1 MADRSITN
9 SGERQDQDVT
19 EDTRSSERYLRPA
32 VDILETGDGLVIR
45 ADLPGVAK
53 DQLDIGMD
61 KGVLTIQ
68 GQVKRTA
75 RGPFV
80 YREFELM
87 NYFRQFQLPDVID
100 QGTAKAEFKNGVL
113 TLSLSKAEAA
123 KPRRIEVKVD

>member
-9 SGERQDQDVT
+9 SGERQDQGVT
-19 EDTRSSERYLRPA
+19 EETRSSERYLRPA
-32 VDILETGDGLVIR
+32 VDILENEDGLIIR

-53 DQLDIGMD
+53 EQLDIGMD

-68 GQVKRTA
+68 AQVKRA
-75 RGPFV
+75 PRGPYV
-80 YREFELM
+80 YREFELV

-100 QGTAKAEFKNGVL
+100 QGTAKAEFRNGVL
-113 TLSLSKAEAA
+113 TMNLSKAEAA

>member
-9 SGERQDQDVT
+9 SGERQDQEVT
-19 EDTRSSERYLRPA
+19 EETRSGERYLRPA

-53 DQLDIGMD
+53 EQLDIGMD

-68 GQVKRTA
+68 AQAKRAA
-75 RGPFV
+75 RGPYV

-100 QGTAKAEFKNGVL
+100 QSTAKAEFKNGVL
-113 TLSLSKAEAA
+113 TLTLSKAEAA

>member
-9 SGERQDQDVT
+9 SGERQGQDVT
-19 EDTRSSERYLRPA
+19 EETRSSERYLRPA
-32 VDILETGDGLVIR
+32 VDIMETGDGLVIR

-53 DQLDIGMD
+53 EHLDIGMD

-68 GQVKRTA
+68 AQAKRAA
-75 RGPFV
+75 RGPYV

-100 QGTAKAEFKNGVL
+100 QSTAKAEFKNGVL

>member
-9 SGERQDQDVT
+9 SGERQGQDVT
-19 EDTRSSERYLRPA
+19 EETRSSERYLRPA
-32 VDILETGDGLVIR
+32 VDIMETGDGLVIK

-61 KGVLTIQ
+61 KGILTIQ
-68 GQVKRTA
+68 GQARRA
-75 RGPFV
+75 PRGPYV
-80 YREFELM
+80 YREFELL

-123 KPRRIEVKVD
+123 KPKKIEVKVN

>member
-9 SGERQDQDVT
+9 SGERQDQDFT
-19 EDTRSSERYLRPA
+19 EETRSGERYLRPA
-32 VDILETGDGLVIR
+32 VDILEIEDGLVIR

-53 DQLDIGMD
+53 EQLDIGMD

-68 GQVKRTA
+68 AQTKRA
-75 RGPFV
+75 PRGPYV
-80 YREFELM
+80 YREFELV

-100 QGTAKAEFKNGVL
+100 QSTARAEFKNGVL
-113 TLSLSKAEAA
+113 TLSLAKAEAA